1 MKTIKEQLSTITA
14 TGNAGAGMVEVT
26 VNGDHRV
33 VSINI
38 NDIMLS
44 PENKGMVETLVTSAF
59 NDANDKLNT
68 AIEEY
73 TKRQIQN
80 MGLGGFKA

>member
-26 VNGDHRV
+26 INGDHRV

-80 MGLGGFKA
+80 IGLGGFKA